1 MEGGEPVDSAEE
13 KQPDNLRL
21 YTPEVKARK
30 TKREIRRLRKLLA
43 EIPPDKLKAAEG
55 LIQEAA
61 FMRLTLDETR
71 HIIDREGVLENFE
84 QGSQRFIREH
94 PATKVY
100 GTLINRYTV
109 VCKSLADLIP
119 GKPSPKDGDPLAAF
133 LQGGTQPKP

>member
-1 MEGGEPVDSAEE
+1 MDSEQPKQPGVARLYKPEE
-13 KQPDNLRL
+13 K
-21 YTPEVKARK
+21 ARRV
-30 TKREIRRLRKLLA
+30 KREIKRLRKLLA
-43 EIPPDKLKAAEG
+43 DIPADKLKAADG

-71 HIIDREGVLENFE
+71 HIIDREGVLEKFE

-109 VCKSLADLIP
+109 VCKALADLVP
-119 GKPSPKDGDPLAAF
+119 GKPSASKDGDQLAAF